1 MERETLQKKG
11 LKTIK
16 ICGGAKSKSER
27 ERERERELEKTFEKA
42 LLKKSRSMF
51 KKLDSRCSIDRKT
64 GSINQT
70 RQRLTKNFKKG
81 FD

>member
-1 MERETLQKKG
+1 MQKKG
-11 LKTIK
+11 LKTTK

-27 ERERERELEKTFEKA
+27 ERERERERKLEKTLEKA

-51 KKLDSRCSIDRKT
+51 KKPDSRCSIDRKT
-64 GSINQT
+64 GSINRT
-70 RQRLTKNFKKG
+70 RQRLIKIFKKD